1 MRVCITPLTPEEK
14 FYSAALL
21 RNFRI
26 SFMIKRTD
34 MKTTVSQRSIK
45 NILNIEL
52 PLADAMASPNPKKRS
67 KELDGY
73 R

>member
-1 MRVCITPLTPEEK
+1 
-14 FYSAALL
+14 
-21 RNFRI
+21 
-26 SFMIKRTD
+26 

-52 PLADAMASPNPKKRS
+52 PLADAMALPNPKKRS